1 MLMEKYICIHGHFY
15 QPPRENPWL
24 EDLELQDSAYPYHDW
39 NERIAAECYA
49 PNTVSRILDGEGRI
63 IRLPN
68 NYAKISFNF
77 GPTLLNWLSAKAPE
91 IYAAIL
97 AADHQS
103 QQQFS
108 GHGSALAQAYN
119 HMIMP
124 LANRRDKYTQVLWGI
139 RDFEHRFGR
148 LPEGMWLPET
158 AVDLETL
165 DIMAELGI
173 RFTILAPHQA
183 HKVRRIGQG
192 HWRDVS
198 GGRIDPT
205 TAYLLKLPSGRTINL
220 FFYDGPISR
229 AVAFEELLAR
239 GENLASRLVN
249 GFSNERPW
257 PQVVHIATDG
267 ETYGHHRLHGD
278 MALAYALDYLENRN
292 LARLT
297 NYGEFLKKH
306 PPVFEVK
313 IFENS
318 SWSCAHGVERWCKDC
333 GFNSGMHSEWS
344 QAWRTPLREALD
356 WLRDNLAPQYEE
368 MASRFLKDPWAARDD
383 YISVILKRDRQE
395 MAHFLERHASRGLD
409 HGEMSTVLK
418 LLEMQRHAMLMYTS
432 CGWFFDELSGL
443 ETVQVLQ
450 YAGRVVQLARDI
462 LEDDHEAHFL
472 ERLQHAKSNIPE
484 HGDGRRIFEKFVK
497 PAMVDLLTVGAH
509 YAISSLFEDYQVQDR
524 IFCYTIDR
532 EDYRLA
538 EAGKAKLAV
547 GRIRVT
553 SDITWNS
560 AAISF
565 AVLHFGDHNLCGGVR
580 EFQGEEA
587 YGAMAWEVTEA
598 FSWAD
603 FPETIR
609 RIDQHFEAS
618 TYSLRSLFRDEQ
630 RKILDQIME
639 LTLEEVWSA
648 YGRLYSHNVPLM
660 RFHMELGVPLPRPF
674 QATAEIVL
682 NRNLLE
688 AFRAPDLDLQLIRSI
703 LEEARLLQVGLEGAG
718 LEYALRKAIERL
730 AARFQLYPL
739 DSEYLQQLEAAVTL
753 ETELPFVVHLWKVQ
767 NIYYEMLNSVY
778 PRQRRQSDQGQEE
791 AVAWV
796 EHFDALGEKLSVRVD
811 YLSRW
816 PRGAH
821 HDRP

>member
-1 MLMEKYICIHGHFY
+1 MEKYICIHGHFY

-24 EDLELQDSAYPYHDW
+24 EDIELQDSAYPYHDW

-63 IRLPN
+63 IGLPN
-68 NYAKISFNF
+68 NYARMSFNF
-77 GPTLLNWLSAKAPE
+77 GPTLLAWMENKAPE
-91 IYAAIL
+91 IYEAIL
-97 AADHQS
+97 EADRQS
-103 QQQFS
+103 RQRFS

-124 LANRRDKYTQVLWGI
+124 LAHRRDKYTQVLWGI
-139 RDFEHRFGR
+139 KDFESRFGR
-148 LPEGMWLPET
+148 PPEGMWLPET

-183 HKVRRIGQG
+183 HKVRKSGQG
-192 HWRDVS
+192 PWRDVN

-205 TAYLLKLPSGRTINL
+205 TAYLLKLCSGRTINL

-229 AVAFEELLAR
+229 AVAFEDLLKR
-239 GENLASRLVN
+239 GENLAMRLVN
-249 GFSNERPW
+249 AFSEERNR
-257 PQVVHIATDG
+257 PQLVHIATDG

-278 MALAYALDYLENRN
+278 MALAYALDYLENQDQV
-292 LARLT
+292 RLT
-297 NYGEFLKKH
+297 NYGEFLEKH

-318 SWSCAHGVERWCKDC
+318 SWSCAHGVERWWKDC
-333 GFNSGMHSEWS
+333 GCNSGMRPGWN

-356 WLRDNLAPQYEE
+356 WLRDSLASRYEE
-368 MASRFLKDPWAARDD
+368 AASKFLKDPWTARDE
-383 YISVILKRDRQE
+383 YISVILNRRRDEVGHFFQRQVSRALISEE
-395 MAHFLERHASRGLD
+395 MI
-409 HGEMSTVLK
+409 TVLK

-450 YAGRVVQLARDI
+450 YAGRVVQLAQD
-462 LEDDHEAHFL
+462 LFGDDHEAHFL
-472 ERLQHAKSNIPE
+472 ERVERAKSNIPE
-484 HGDGRRIFEKFVK
+484 HGNGRLIYEKFVK
-497 PAMVDLLTVGAH
+497 PAMVGLLTVGAH

-532 EDYRLA
+532 EDYRLS
-538 EAGKAKLAV
+538 EVGKAKLAV
-547 GRIRVT
+547 GRIRVS

-560 AAISF
+560 AVISF

-587 YGAMAWEVTEA
+587 FGAMAWEVMEA

-609 RIDQHFEAS
+609 RIDQHFGVS

-639 LTLEEVWSA
+639 LTLEDVWSA
-648 YGRLYSHNVPLM
+648 YGRLYTYNVPLM
-660 RFHMELGVPLPRPF
+660 RFHKELGVPLPRPLH
-674 QATAEIVL
+674 ATAEIVL

-688 AFRAPDLDLQLIRSI
+688 AFRAQELDLQLIHGL
-703 LEEARLLQVGLEGAG
+703 LEEARLLEVELDGAG
-718 LEYALRKAIERL
+718 LEYALRKAVENLAEKVRKDPQDFFFLQHLEGAVAL
-730 AARFQLYPL
+730 AA
-739 DSEYLQQLEAAVTL
+739 
-753 ETELPFVVHLWKVQ
+753 ELPFEMNLWKVQ
-767 NIYYEMLNSVY
+767 NIYYDLLNTAY
-778 PRQRRQSDQGQEE
+778 PQWRRQSEQGEEE
-791 AVAWV
+791 AVFWV
-796 EHFDALGEKLSVRVD
+796 KHFAALGEKLSVRI
-811 YLSRW
+811 
-816 PRGAH
+816 PE
-821 HDRP
+821 

>member
-1 MLMEKYICIHGHFY
+1 MERYICIHGHFY

-24 EDLELQDSAYPYHDW
+24 EDIELQDSAYPYHDW

-49 PNTVSRILDGEGRI
+49 PNTGSRILDGAGRI
-63 IRLPN
+63 ISLPN
-68 NYAKISFNF
+68 NYARMSFNF
-77 GPTLLNWLSAKAPE
+77 GPTLLAWLENKAPE
-91 IYAAIL
+91 IYAAVL
-97 AADHQS
+97 AADRQS
-103 QQQFS
+103 QQRFS

-119 HMIMP
+119 HLIMP
-124 LANRRDKYTQVLWGI
+124 LAQRRDKYTQVLWGI
-139 RDFEHRFGR
+139 RDFEHRFR
-148 LPEGMWLPET
+148 RTPEGMWLPET
-158 AVDLETL
+158 AVDMETL

-173 RFTILAPHQA
+173 HFTILAPRQA
-183 HKVRRIGQG
+183 HKVRKIGQG
-192 HWRDVS
+192 PWRDVR

-220 FFYDGPISR
+220 FFYDGPISQ
-229 AVAFEELLAR
+229 AIAFEDLLER
-239 GENLASRLVN
+239 GENLAMRLVHA
-249 GFSNERPW
+249 FSQERPW
-257 PQVVHIATDG
+257 PQLVHIATDG

-278 MALAYALDYLENRN
+278 MALAYAQEYLENRN

-297 NYGEFLKKH
+297 NYGEFLEKH
-306 PPVFEVK
+306 PPAFEVK

-318 SWSCAHGVERWCKDC
+318 SWSCAHGVERWWKDC
-333 GFNSGMHSEWS
+333 GCSSGMHPGWS
-344 QAWRTPLREALD
+344 QSWRTPLREALD
-356 WLRDNLAPQYEE
+356 WLRDTLAPQYEE

-383 YISVILKRDRQE
+383 YISVILNRDRGKVQE
-395 MAHFLERHASRGLD
+395 FLERHASRALNSE
-409 HGEMSTVLK
+409 EMCTVLK

-462 LEDDHEAHFL
+462 FADDHEARFL
-472 ERLQHAKSNIPE
+472 QRLEQAQSNIPE

-509 YAISSLFEDYQVQDR
+509 YAISSLFEDYQTQDR

-553 SDITWNS
+553 SDITWN
-560 AAISF
+560 AATISF
-565 AVLHFGDHNLCGGVR
+565 TVLHFGDHNLCGGVR

-598 FSWAD
+598 FSWTD

-609 RIDQHFEAS
+609 RLDQHFGAS

-648 YGRLYSHNVPLM
+648 YGRLFTHNVPLM
-660 RFHMELGVPLPRPF
+660 RFHMELGVPLPRPLH
-674 QATAEIVL
+674 ATAEIVL

-688 AFRAPDLDLQLIRSI
+688 AFKAPELDLQLIRS
-703 LEEARLLQVGLEGAG
+703 LLKEAQLLAVALEGAG
-718 LEYALRKAIERL
+718 LEYALRKAVESLAERF
-730 AARFQLYPL
+730 RRDPHDFF
-739 DSEYLQQLEAAVTL
+739 SLQQLKEVVALGV
-753 ETELPFVVHLWKVQ
+753 ELPFEVNLWKVQ
-767 NIYYEMLNSVY
+767 NIYYEMLNSVH
-778 PRQRRQSDQGQEE
+778 PQWRLRSEHGDGE
-791 AVAWV
+791 AHTWV
-796 EHFDALGEKLSVRVD
+796 KQFVALGERLSVRVT
-811 YLSRW
+811 
-816 PRGAH
+816 
-821 HDRP
+821 

>member
-1 MLMEKYICIHGHFY
+1 MEKYICIHGHFY

-24 EDLELQDSAYPYHDW
+24 EDIELQDSAYPYHDW

-63 IRLPN
+63 IGLTN
-68 NYAKISFNF
+68 NYARMSFNF
-77 GPTLLNWLSAKAPE
+77 GPTLLAWLSTKAPE
-91 IYAAIL
+91 IYEAIL
-97 AADHQS
+97 TADRES
-103 QQQFS
+103 QEKFS
-108 GHGSALAQAYN
+108 GHGSALAQGYN

-124 LANRRDKYTQVLWGI
+124 LASRRDKYTQVLWGI

-148 LPEGMWLPET
+148 PPAGMWLPET

-173 RFTILAPHQA
+173 RFTILAPRQA
-183 HKVRRIGQG
+183 HKVRKVGHG

-198 GGRIDPT
+198 GSRIDPT
-205 TAYLLKLPSGRTINL
+205 TPYLLKLPSGRTINL
-220 FFYDGPISR
+220 FFYDGPISQ
-229 AVAFEELLAR
+229 AIAFGDLLEA
-239 GENLASRLVN
+239 GEKLAMRLVN
-249 GFSNERPW
+249 AFSEERPR
-257 PQVVHIATDG
+257 PQMVHIATDG

-297 NYGEFLKKH
+297 NYGEFLEKH

-318 SWSCAHGVERWCKDC
+318 SWSCVHGVERWWKDC
-333 GFNSGMHSEWS
+333 GCNSGMCPGWS
-344 QAWRTPLREALD
+344 QAWRTTLREALD
-356 WLRDNLAPQYEE
+356 WLRDTLAPQYEE
-368 MASRFLKDPWAARDD
+368 KASQFLKDPWAARNDF
-383 YISVILKRDRQE
+383 ILIILNRSRDAVE
-395 MAHFLERHASRGLD
+395 EFLQQHALRKLNPS
-409 HGEMSTVLK
+409 EKSMVLK

-450 YAGRVVQLARDI
+450 YAGRVIQLARDI
-462 LEDDHEAHFL
+462 LGDDQEAIFL

-532 EDYRLA
+532 EDYRLS

-547 GRIRVT
+547 GRIQVT

-587 YGAMAWEVTEA
+587 YGTMAWEVAEA

-603 FPETIR
+603 FPETLR
-609 RIDQHFEAS
+609 RIDQYFGAS

-630 RKILDQIME
+630 RAILDQIME
-639 LTLEEVWSA
+639 LTLKEVWSA
-648 YGRLYSHNVPLM
+648 YGRLYTHNVPLM

-674 QATAEIVL
+674 LATAEIVL
-682 NRNLLE
+682 NRYLLE
-688 AFRAPDLDLQLIRSI
+688 AFRAPELDPQLIRSL
-703 LEEARLLQVGLEGAG
+703 LEEARLLQIGLEGAG

-730 AARFQLYPL
+730 AERFQQHPL
-739 DSEYLQQLEAAVTL
+739 DLKSLQQLEAAVTL
-753 ETELPFVVHLWKVQ
+753 ETELPFAVHLWKVQ
-767 NIYYEMLNSVY
+767 NIYYEMLHSDY
-778 PRQRRQSDQGQEE
+778 TWQRWQSKQGQGG
-791 AVAWV
+791 ACNWV
-796 EHFDALGEKLSVRVD
+796 EHFEALGKKLSVRVD
-811 YLSRW
+811 
-816 PRGAH
+816 
-821 HDRP
+821 

>member
-1 MLMEKYICIHGHFY
+1 MARYICIHGHFY

-24 EDLELQDSAYPYHDW
+24 EDIELQDSAYPYHDW

-49 PNTVSRILDGEGRI
+49 PNTVSRILDGEGHI
-63 IRLPN
+63 TGLTN
-68 NYAKISFNF
+68 NYARMSFNF
-77 GPTLLNWLSAKAPE
+77 GPTLLGWMADKAPE
-91 IYAAIL
+91 IYEGIL
-97 AADHQS
+97 AADRQS
-103 QQQFS
+103 RQQFS

-124 LANRRDKYTQVLWGI
+124 LAHRRDKYTQVLWGL
-139 RDFEHRFGR
+139 RDFEDRFGR
-148 LPEGMWLPET
+148 PPEGMWLAET

-165 DIMAELGI
+165 DIMAELGL
-173 RFTILAPHQA
+173 RFTILAPRQA
-183 HKVRRIGQG
+183 HKVRKIGHG
-192 HWRDVS
+192 HWRDVC

-220 FFYDGPISR
+220 FFYDGPISQ
-229 AVAFEELLAR
+229 AIAFEDLLVR
-239 GENLASRLVN
+239 GENLASRLVHA
-249 GFSNERPW
+249 FSHERPW
-257 PQVVHIATDG
+257 PQLVHIATDG
-267 ETYGHHRLHGD
+267 ETYGHHHTHGD
-278 MALAYALDYLENRN
+278 MALAYALDHLES
-292 LARLT
+292 LADVHLT
-297 NYGEFLKKH
+297 NYGEFLEKH

-318 SWSCAHGVERWCKDC
+318 SWSCVHGVERWWKDC
-333 GFNSGMHSEWS
+333 GCNSGMHPGWS

-356 WLRDNLAPQYEE
+356 WLRDTLAPRYAEH
-368 MASRFLKDPWAARDD
+368 AARFLKDPWAARDD
-383 YISVILKRDRQE
+383 YIAIILDRRRDNVEEFFQ
-395 MAHFLERHASRGLD
+395 RHAVRRLD
-409 HGEMSTVLK
+409 LQEKSTALK

-443 ETVQVLQ
+443 ETVQILQ

-462 LEDDHEAHFL
+462 FGDDLEPEFL
-472 ERLQHAKSNIPE
+472 ELLQHARSNIPD
-484 HGDGRRIFEKFVK
+484 HGDGGQIFEKFVK

-509 YAISSLFEDYQVQDR
+509 YAISSLFEDYQTQDR

-560 AAISF
+560 GDISF
-565 AVLHFGDHNLCGGVR
+565 AALHLGDHNLCGGVR

-587 YGAMAWEVTEA
+587 YGTMAWEVTEA

-603 FPETIR
+603 FPETLR
-609 RIDQHFEAS
+609 RIDQHFGAS

-639 LTLEEVWSA
+639 LTLSELWSA

-660 RFHMELGVPLPRPF
+660 RFHKELGVPLPRPF
-674 QATAEIVL
+674 LATAEIVL
-682 NRNLLE
+682 NRYLLE
-688 AFRAPDLDLQLIRSI
+688 AFQAPELDLQLIRSL
-703 LEEARLLQVGLEGAG
+703 LEEARLLQVALDGAG

-730 AARFQLYPL
+730 AERFRHHPL
-739 DSEYLQQLEAAVTL
+739 DSAYLRQLEAAINL
-753 ETELPFVVHLWKVQ
+753 EGELPFEVSLWNVQ
-767 NIYYEMLNSVY
+767 NIYYELRQSVY
-778 PRQRRQSDQGQEE
+778 PQQLRE
-791 AVAWV
+791 AEAGPGEAQTWV
-796 EHFDALGEKLSVRVD
+796 DHFAALGRKLSVRVD
-811 YLSRW
+811 
-816 PRGAH
+816 
-821 HDRP
+821 